1 MPGPASGLGLYYPYF
16 HVRDERWLKMSAL
29 YWPAIVRIVPEDYAV
44 RDSRTVRVLADQ
56 AGFIENVDPAVAV
69 DAIAPRFLELLTG
82 HEDALR
88 SGLRVQQ
95 RDMAAFDHSA
105 SGTSAAAPHRPRLAA
120 LHESQVR
127 PDLTRA
133 LVEAGLAVRG
143 RLTLSQEVDAR
154 WLVLRERFVSLYM
167 SCLAEEFGSANH
179 LELTTDQP
187 HAFALANGWSAD
199 LLAGYL
205 LRTPAHAA
213 TKAAA
218 AQAGPSLAERIG
230 ILALGLVVPADID
243 RVSAEQIVRLRRRH
257 GREFLAFRQAVG
269 QAAAELASLADIP
282 DGRTLDAYLRNE
294 VNDRFAIPLDELRQC
309 LAGMNLGA
317 ATAAVNVKTQ
327 LPSSVT
333 LAGGAWLAG
342 QPLVAG
348 AVAAGFGLLA
358 IGHTSRQARGTAL
371 AAAGPAAYLLH
382 TGNALSQ
389 RRLLSRT
396 LDRMTG
402 IAGPAA
408 RG

>member
-16 HVRDERWLKMSAL
+16 HVRDERWLKISAL

-44 RDSRTVRVLADQ
+44 RDSRTVRVLTDQ
-56 AGFIENVDPAVAV
+56 AGFIENAGPTTAV
-69 DAIAPRFLELLTG
+69 DAIAPRFLELLAG
-82 HEDALR
+82 HEGALR
-88 SGLRVQQ
+88 AGLRVQQ
-95 RDMAAFDHSA
+95 RDMAAFDHTV

-143 RLTLSQEVDAR
+143 RLTLSHEVDAR

-205 LRTPAHAA
+205 LRTP
-213 TKAAA
+213 TQPA
-218 AQAGPSLAERIG
+218 AQAGSSLAERIG

-257 GREFLAFRQAVG
+257 GREFLAFRQAVS

-294 VNDRFAIPLDELRQC
+294 VNDRFAVPLDELRQC

-317 ATAAVNVKTQ
+317 AMTAVNVKTQ

-333 LAGGAWLAG
+333 LAGGAWIAG

-358 IGHTSRQARGTAL
+358 IGHTSRQERSTAL
-371 AAAGPAAYLLH
+371 AAAGPAGYLLH

-396 LDRMTG
+396 LRRMTG

>member
-1 MPGPASGLGLYYPYF
+1 MALTMPDPVSDLGLYYPYF

-29 YWPAIVRIVPEDYAV
+29 YWPAIVRIVPEDYAI

-56 AGFIENVDPAVAV
+56 AGFIENASPAAAV
-69 DAIAPRFLELLTG
+69 DAIAPRFLELLAG
-82 HEDALR
+82 NEGALR
-88 SGLRVQQ
+88 AALRVQQ
-95 RDMAAFDHSA
+95 RDMAAFDRTA
-105 SGTSAAAPHRPRLAA
+105 SGTSATAPHRPRLAA

-143 RLTLSQEVDAR
+143 RLTLSHEVDAR

-167 SCLAEEFGSANH
+167 SCLAEEFGSVNH

-205 LRTPAHAA
+205 LRTPAP
-213 TKAAA
+213 TD

-243 RVSAEQIVRLRRRH
+243 RVSAEQIVRLRRHH
-257 GREFLAFRQAVG
+257 GREFLAFRRAVG

-282 DGRTLDAYLRNE
+282 DGRTLDAHLRNE
-294 VNDRFAIPLDELRQC
+294 VNNRFALPLNELRQC
-309 LAGMNLGA
+309 LAGMKLDT
-317 ATAAVNVKTQ
+317 ATAAVNVRTQ
-327 LPSSVT
+327 LPAGVT
-333 LAGGAWLAG
+333 LTGGAWLAG
-342 QPLVAG
+342 QTLVAG

-358 IGHTSRQARGTAL
+358 IGHTSRQARSTAL

-382 TGNALSQ
+382 TGKALSE

-396 LDRMTG
+396 LHQMAG
-402 IAGPAA
+402 IASPAV

>member
-1 MPGPASGLGLYYPYF
+1 MTVTAPGPAPGLGLYYPYF

-29 YWPAIVRIVPEDYAV
+29 YWPAIVRIVPEDYAT

-56 AGFIENVDPAVAV
+56 AGFIQNAGPTAAM
-69 DAIAPRFLELLTG
+69 DAIAPRFLELLAG
-82 HEDALR
+82 HEGALR
-88 SGLRVQQ
+88 AGLRVEQ
-95 RDMAAFDHSA
+95 RDMAAFDHTV
-105 SGTSAAAPHRPRLAA
+105 SGTSAAAPHRPRVAA
-120 LHESQVR
+120 LHESQIR
-127 PDLTRA
+127 PDLARA

-143 RLTLSQEVDAR
+143 RLTLSHEVDAR

-167 SCLAEEFGSANH
+167 SCLAQEFASANH
-179 LELTTDQP
+179 LEPTTDQP

-205 LRTPAHAA
+205 LRTPVRA
-213 TKAAA
+213 TAP
-218 AQAGPSLAERIG
+218 AGPSLAERVG

-294 VNDRFAIPLDELRQC
+294 VNDRFAVPLAELRQC
-309 LAGMNLGA
+309 LAGMNLGV

-327 LPSSVT
+327 LPSCVT

-358 IGHTSRQARGTAL
+358 IGHTSRQARSTAMT
-371 AAAGPAAYLLH
+371 AAGPAAYLLH

-396 LDRMTG
+396 LHRMTG